1 MSAQG
6 SHPFYLLSYTETAPT
21 GTNDET
27 LLFGGGETAGEG
39 AEGATRLPVR
49 RQGVARIRSSWV
61 SNAVVSE
68 CAVVSVDADENDREG
83 RSRAATDAGGDGSD
97 ERGTVRRNAD
107 HEREGLIECAV
118 GMMHL
123 MRASR
128 MALSLVA
135 YSLRL
140 SFRKI
145 GRGGASCGDVRNVL
159 GAWARPRGSR

>member
-1 MSAQG
+1 MRAQG
-6 SHPFYLLSYTETAPT
+6 SHPVYLLSYTETAPT

-27 LLFGGGETAGEG
+27 LLSGGGETAGEG
-39 AEGATRLPVR
+39 AEEPPGSTRVPVR

-145 GRGGASCGDVRNVL
+145 GRGGASSVV
-159 GAWARPRGSR
+159 W